1 MRPEVRFLDTNAM
14 PWEKGD
20 MTGLFTKVLCKD
32 PDTGERTALQRIDPA
47 HGYAAPSRAHYHSI
61 DEEIFLLKGRFTFD
75 SETWLG
81 RMAYC
86 YHPAGTVHGFRSAVA
101 EESWFISRAGHDVEF
116 GFVDDPPQLTPYSL
130 SGKAAE
136 RAISV
141 IPDPARLDWSG
152 PLLHPVLTGT
162 QQLVLSAH
170 PRTREGSMLL
180 RFPKGWKSAFGQH
193 VHSVYEEMFVL
204 DGTLLTDDG
213 LRFGP
218 GCYAYRP
225 AGRVRGGLSSPDG
238 AVAYVN
244 FGGLLDFQR
253 VS

>member
-1 MRPEVRFLDTNAM
+1 MRSEVTFLDTEAM
-14 PWEKGD
+14 PWEQGE
-20 MTGLFTKVLCKD
+20 MTGLFTKVLSKD
-32 PDTGERTALQRIDPA
+32 PATGERTALQRIDPSQ
-47 HGYAAPSRAHYHSI
+47 GYRVPAKAHYHSI

-75 SETWLG
+75 SINWLG
-81 RMAYC
+81 RLAYC

-116 GFVDDPPQLTPYSL
+116 GYVEEPPQLEPYPL
-130 SGKAAE
+130 SGILAE

-141 IPDPARLDWSG
+141 IADPNRLDWSG
-152 PLLHPVLTGT
+152 PLLHPGLAGT
-162 QQLVLSAH
+162 QQLVLGVH
-170 PRTREGSMLL
+170 PRTREGSMLV
-180 RFPKGWKSAFGQH
+180 RFPKGWKSPFGRH
-193 VHSVYEEMFVL
+193 VHSVYEELFVL
-204 DGTLLTDDG
+204 EGMILTDDG

-225 AGRVRGGLSSPDG
+225 AGRVRGRMATPDG

-244 FGGLLDFQR
+244 FGGILDFES